1 MCYVSRRDPVLEN
14 AEGACVYGRKTEV
27 EAVLALCKEC
37 GRKRNRS
44 VKIVHFFTKCDV
56 TPSAM
61 HSTYFD
67 QSDVFEQGTPVS
79 FRWIAEML
87 SYLLVICV
95 LSCFL
100 NQFLIFSSIQRDVRA
115 YVCSDVG
122 LSMGPV
128 ITTCFFFLPGFLFSF
143 RPNSVSVHVSFM
155 YHKHFPSYHSSL
167 SVPIWDLLNIPLQF
181 VSFFHLLSFLFIF
194 IQSCFVWNYHLDLEP
209 DGIP

>member
-27 EAVLALCKEC
+27 EAVLAVCKEY

-44 VKIVHFFTKCDV
+44 VQVLHFFSKCDI

-67 QSDVFEQGTPVS
+67 QSDFFGQGTPVS
-79 FRWIAEML
+79 FRRIAEML

-122 LSMGPV
+122 LSIWPV
-128 ITTCFFFLPGFLFSF
+128 ITTCFSFFPVLVF
-143 RPNSVSVHVSFM
+143 
-155 YHKHFPSYHSSL
+155 FPSKL
-167 SVPIWDLLNIPLQF
+167 
-181 VSFFHLLSFLFIF
+181 
-194 IQSCFVWNYHLDLEP
+194 C
-209 DGIP
+209 